1 MMSKK
6 EAIEHN
12 VNIIETDNN
21 LTDAKAERIAKIKE
35 LLPNVINSD
44 NQIDLKAL
52 HDLVGIENTTSN
64 NQGYELT
71 FAGKGLA
78 RAEADRETTK
88 ELKAEIEQS
97 KNFDETDNVI
107 IRGDNIDSLK
117 ILYKNYHNSIKMI
130 YIDPPYNTKDENF
143 IYKDNFKQS
152 DSQLIKEF
160 GLGED
165 TTNFLDN
172 IYGTRSHSGW
182 LSFMYPRLMLAK
194 YLLKDDGVIFISIDD
209 NELAN
214 IKLICDEIFNHTKVI
229 VVKMS
234 ESSGLKMTSV
244 QKNGSIPKLKEYI
257 VIASKTKI
265 QNINLD
271 PIPKEEWDNEY
282 SIFLENFSKSDKS
295 LIDEFSLKED
305 LSENDIEKLDNLI
318 KKIKLSSVSSILK
331 SNGINKKD
339 SKKWCFENS
348 WRICRTAASDSVFK
362 LCEQKKKSI
371 DQIVFFVQS
380 IRDKAL
386 YLVKSDYSEESSR
399 PRVQLIF
406 AQDNLTKHTG
416 DLWLDIKT
424 TGIDNEG
431 GITFKNGKKPVELI
445 KRVIKTKKA
454 EEADTIIDFFAGSGT
469 TAHAVMQQNAE
480 DGGNRKFILCQL
492 DEEIDHKKSKPAYDF
507 CKENNFEP
515 VISSITIERVN
526 RAGDKIKAEN
536 PYKDI
541 DIGYKV
547 FSHTEKPRVDYDE
560 KQKSFNIINQRAKT
574 IDTLINMLVATCKP
588 LDTKIETIKADAIY
602 KADNEIYVVDKIT
615 ADDLEPFKSLKINID
630 ALADFNLKD
639 YLNIDLAYQDNIT
652 MIY

>member
-6 EAIEHN
+6 EAQEN
-12 VNIIETDNN
+12 KVNIIETDNT
-21 LTDAKAERIAKIKE
+21 LKSAKAERIEKIKE

-52 HDLVGIENTTSN
+52 NDLVGSENTTSN

-88 ELKAEIEQS
+88 ELKAETEQS
-97 KNFDETDNVI
+97 KNFDETGNVI

-130 YIDPPYNTKDENF
+130 YIDPPYNTKSENF

-152 DSQLIKEF
+152 DSKLIKEF

-194 YLLKDDGVIFISIDD
+194 ELLKDDGVIFISIDD
-209 NELAN
+209 NEQAN
-214 IKLICDEIFNHTKVI
+214 LKIMCDEIFGEDNFVAQLIWKSGRTASSHFTSEHEYVFVYSKNKNALDFFEYNGSAI
-229 VVKMS
+229 ISDRTIKKPGIKNPLSTIDFPEGIDFESEDKIFPNSFGESEPVKITQGVF
-234 ESSGLKMTSV
+234 ESSGR
-244 QKNGSIPKLKEYI
+244 KLKSPVSIE
-257 VIASKTKI
+257 AAWAMKDMI
-265 QNINLD
+265 QKWINGED
-271 PIPKEEWDNEY
+271 I
-282 SIFLENFSKSDKS
+282 
-295 LIDEFSLKED
+295 IDQKGQKVKRFFF
-305 LSENDIEKLDNLI
+305 
-318 KKIKLSSVSSILK
+318 K
-331 SNGINKKD
+331 SNGVLQYEKEKGTFHPKSIIESYTTKQGSSEVSNLLD
-339 SKKWCFENS
+339 NGCFEFPKP
-348 WRICRTAASDSVFK
+348 TG
-362 LCEQKKKSI
+362 LLG
-371 DQIVFFVQS
+371 FFTNA
-380 IRDKAL
+380 IT
-386 YLVKSDYSEESSR
+386 
-399 PRVQLIF
+399 
-406 AQDNLTKHTG
+406 NLK
-416 DLWLDIKT
+416 
-424 TGIDNEG
+424 NE
-431 GITFKNGKKPVELI
+431 
-445 KRVIKTKKA
+445 
-454 EEADTIIDFFAGSGT
+454 DTILDFFAGSGT

-492 DEEIDHKKSKPAYDF
+492 DEAIDPKKSKPAYDF
-507 CKENNFEP
+507 CNDNKFEP

-536 PYKDI
+536 PDKNI

-547 FSHTEKPRVDYDE
+547 FSHTERPRVDYDARE
-560 KQKSFNIINQRAKT
+560 QKFNIMNQRAKT

-615 ADDLEPFKSLKINID
+615 ADDLEPFKDLKINID